1 MTVSASS
8 DFHDLHLTMQLLQ
21 TLDNGLVLLD
31 KDYEIHMWNSFMEHH
46 SGISSSDARG
56 KKLFELFPDL
66 PAVWLKRKIQSVF
79 QLGSRSF
86 CTWEEHAHLF
96 NFSST
101 RPLTGNS
108 ARMYQNICL
117 TPLYD
122 TTNQVSGV
130 CLSVYD
136 VTEVA
141 TRKIDLEKA
150 NERLERLS
158 RTDPLT
164 GLSNRGYWED
174 SLKLEFE
181 RCRRANRASTLLLL
195 DIDKFKTFNDEYGH
209 QAGDEVMRAIGDLV
223 HRFRRSTD
231 VVGRYGGEEF
241 GVILPETTAE
251 NAMIFAERL
260 RKRIEG
266 THIVWQ
272 STPLHVTVSI
282 GMSQITP
289 DMNDYHAWLSATDQ
303 ALYQAKD
310 QGRNRVVNASPLK
323 A

>member
-1 MTVSASS
+1 MTITANS

-31 KDYEIHMWNSFMEHH
+31 SEFRIHMWNSFMEHH

-56 KKLFELFPDL
+56 KVLFDLFPDL
-66 PAVWLKRKIQSVF
+66 PKVWLTRKLESVF
-79 QLGSRSF
+79 HLGSRSF
-86 CTWEEHAHLF
+86 CTWQEHPHLF

-101 RPLTGNS
+101 RPLTGSS
-108 ARMYQNICL
+108 ARMYQNVSL
-117 TPLYD
+117 TPLYN
-122 TTNQVSGV
+122 TTNQVSCV
-130 CLSVYD
+130 CMSVYD

-141 TRKIDLEKA
+141 TRKLDLEKA

-158 RTDPLT
+158 QTDPLT
-164 GLSNRGYWED
+164 GLSNRGHWED

-181 RCRRANRASTLLLL
+181 RYRRSQRASTLLLL
-195 DIDKFKTFNDEYGH
+195 DIDKFKTFNDKYGH
-209 QAGDEVMRAIGDLV
+209 QAGDEVMKAIGDLV
-223 HRFRRSTD
+223 RRFRRSTD

-241 GVILPETTAE
+241 GVILPETTGE
-251 NAMIFAERL
+251 NAMVFAERL
-260 RKRIEG
+260 RKRIAD

-282 GMSQITP
+282 GMCQITSEMP
-289 DMNDYHAWLSATDQ
+289 DYHAWLSGADQ

-310 QGRNRVVNASPLK
+310 RGRNQVVNANELTQ
-323 A
+323 

>member
-1 MTVSASS
+1 MTVKANS
-8 DFHDLHLTMQLLQ
+8 DFHDMHLTMQLLQ

-31 KDYEIHMWNSFMEHH
+31 SDYKIHMWNSFMEHH
-46 SGISSSDARG
+46 SGITSSDARG
-56 KKLFELFPDL
+56 AILFDLFPDL
-66 PAVWLKRKIQSVF
+66 PETWLKRKLESVF

-86 CTWEEHAHLF
+86 CTWQEHPHLF
-96 NFSST
+96 HFSST
-101 RPLTGNS
+101 RPLTGSS
-108 ARMYQNICL
+108 ARMYQNVSL

-122 TTNQVSGV
+122 TSNEVV
-130 CLSVYD
+130 CVCMSVYD

-141 TRKIDLEKA
+141 TRKLDLEKA

-164 GLSNRGYWED
+164 GLSNRGHWED

-195 DIDKFKTFNDEYGH
+195 DIDYFKNFNDKYGH

-241 GVILPETTAE
+241 GIILPETTAE
-251 NAMIFAERL
+251 NALIFAERL
-260 RKRIEG
+260 RQRIAG

-282 GMSQITP
+282 GMCQITP
-289 DMNDYHAWLSATDQ
+289 QMNDYQAWISGADQ

-310 QGRNRVVNASPLK
+310 LGRNQVVNATIPK